1 MGWRGGLSRRF
12 RPARLPNSLKAVQ
25 KLSEPGIEPG
35 VAVRPQVHRLLRQ
48 RIIQNDLEPGARV
61 SETEIAARY
70 GVSRQPVREA
80 FIKLAEEGLVEVR
93 PQRGTFVCK
102 IAISSVVGAQFV
114 RSAIET
120 EIVARLAAQP
130 DPGLIR
136 TLRKLLAEQMAVS
149 EGGQGF
155 VELDDLFHQTLAE
168 AAKQAYAWG
177 VVEEI
182 KSQMN
187 RARYLTTS
195 QFPVRPLVEQHT
207 AIVDAIEQGDVAAAQ
222 RTMKR
227 HLSEILKDLPEI
239 TKGRP
244 EYFID

>member
-1 MGWRGGLSRRF
+1 MKKQFLDQS
-12 RPARLPNSLKAVQ
+12 
-25 KLSEPGIEPG
+25 IEPG
-35 VAVRPQVHRLLRQ
+35 GAVRPQIHRLLRQ
-48 RIIQNDLEPGARV
+48 RIIQNDLEPGVRV

-102 IAISSVVGAQFV
+102 IAISSVRGAQFV

-120 EIVARLAAQP
+120 EIVVRLATAP
-130 DPGLIR
+130 DR
-136 TLRKLLAEQMAVS
+136 TLVATLRQLLAEQQAVAES
-149 EGGQGF
+149 GQGF

-168 AAKQAYAWG
+168 AAGQSYAWS
-177 VVEEI
+177 VVEGI

-187 RARYLTTS
+187 RARYLATA
-195 QFPVRPLVEQHT
+195 QFPIRPLVEQHT
-207 AIVDAIEQGDVAAAQ
+207 AIVDAIEQGDVPAAQ

-227 HLSEILKDLPEI
+227 HLSEILKDLSEI